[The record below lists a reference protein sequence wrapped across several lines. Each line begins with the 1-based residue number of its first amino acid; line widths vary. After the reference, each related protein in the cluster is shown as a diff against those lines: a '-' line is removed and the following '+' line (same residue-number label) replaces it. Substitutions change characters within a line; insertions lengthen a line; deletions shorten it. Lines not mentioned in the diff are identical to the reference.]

1 MPESRIKRSS
11 SGAGLVYSTFLG
23 GYGSYAYA
31 TAIAVDGAG
40 RAYIAGNEEEI
51 CSTGYTFQ
59 SCFPTTSGA
68 VIGGTKLADARPNT
82 PSSRRSIPPA
92 PTCSIPLSSA
102 T

>member
-1 MPESRIKRSS
+1 VTKLNSTGTGI
-11 SGAGLVYSTFLG
+11 VYSTFLG
-23 GYGSYAYA
+23 GYAYAYA

-40 RAYIAGNEEEI
+40 RAYIAGNEDES
-51 CSTGYTFQ
+51 CSTAYTFQ

-68 VIGGTKLADARPNT
+68 VISGNRTVGGDPHSL
-82 PSSRRSIPPA
+82 SSRRSIPPA